1 MMGKLSCRHRSK
13 KPAAG
18 VRKTAPKP
26 SLPPKRQLRR
36 CTSTASSTSTAAS
49 TSDEAS
55 RREAANEA
63 MCTATHQCGLVGGE
77 NYDSKETRLGQL
89 LERLPLDGGAAVVFV
104 SSPASASAARAVI
117 AASQQ
122 ANASVIAVAGRAAG
136 SCLFP
141 SGCQFV
147 INYDLP
153 STGGSTCA
161 ASARSPAASRLAPPA
176 CATPS
181 SSRTRR

>member
-1 MMGKLSCRHRSK
+1 MLTIISYNMMYYTYTIVCHTTL
-13 KPAAG
+13 
-18 VRKTAPKP
+18 
-26 SLPPKRQLRR
+26 
-36 CTSTASSTSTAAS
+36 
-49 TSDEAS
+49 
-55 RREAANEA
+55 
-63 MCTATHQCGLVGGE
+63 QCGLVGGE
-77 NYDSKETRLGQL
+77 YYDSKETRLGQL

-153 STGGSTCA
+153 STGTIYIYIYICICMYVCMCIYIYIYTHEE
-161 ASARSPAASRLAPPA
+161 RERE
-176 CATPS
+176 
-181 SSRTRR
+181 RDRYNI